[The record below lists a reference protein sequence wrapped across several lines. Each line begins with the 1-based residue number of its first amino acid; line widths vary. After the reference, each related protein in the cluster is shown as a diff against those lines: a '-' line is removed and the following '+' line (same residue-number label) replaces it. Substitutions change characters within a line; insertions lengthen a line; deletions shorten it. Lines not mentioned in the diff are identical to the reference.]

1 MNFTT
6 ICKNRIKRSRKK
18 YWEGSDPQPCFD
30 YEHIK
35 EDNEFLE
42 DNFKDL
48 VLEDFLNILYDL
60 KNNDF
65 EELTNY
71 SIETNNYEAPIL
83 YNSTKYGDIEIVAIN
98 NVMSQQHYLIIKN
111 HNNIDDI
118 SKTFCVSIYKNRGSI
133 ENFYNMDTLKK
144 ITMKEFTF
152 ILYSLNLE
160 GEFND

>member
-1 MNFTT
+1 LHFHQKSC
-6 ICKNRIKRSRKK
+6 IYASYHSK
-18 YWEGSDPQPCFD
+18 
-30 YEHIK
+30 
-35 EDNEFLE
+35 
-42 DNFKDL
+42 
-48 VLEDFLNILYDL
+48 
-60 KNNDF
+60 
-65 EELTNY
+65 
-71 SIETNNYEAPIL
+71 
-83 YNSTKYGDIEIVAIN
+83 
-98 NVMSQQHYLIIKN
+98 QHYLIIKN